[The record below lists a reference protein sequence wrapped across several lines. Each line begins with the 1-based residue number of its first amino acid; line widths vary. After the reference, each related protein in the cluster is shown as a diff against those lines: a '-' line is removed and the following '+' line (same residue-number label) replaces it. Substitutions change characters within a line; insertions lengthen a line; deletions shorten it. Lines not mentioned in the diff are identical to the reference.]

1 MGRTQKEDFLYC
13 RNFIESSLVRAV
25 TAIVSVSAIQL
36 WLFKLLLLY
45 GFPPE
50 GSHSVQS
57 TNTHIANRISIVVA
71 LADYQL
77 YNIAYLQQGT
87 SRIFQTAPQ
96 IRHLL
101 LHAPCSHLSRPI
113 QAAITWQHLQ
123 QGTSRI
129 FQTASQIRH
138 LSLHTPSSH
147 LSRQILEGFPDAIQM
162 LQVGQV

>member
-77 YNIAYLQQGT
+77 YDSI
-87 SRIFQTAPQ
+87 STAGDQP
-96 IRHLL
+96 HLPDG
-101 LHAPCSHLSRPI
+101 HADK
-113 QAAITWQHLQ
+113 
-123 QGTSRI
+123 
-129 FQTASQIRH
+129 
-138 LSLHTPSSH
+138 PSS
-147 LSRQILEGFPDAIQM
+147 LARS
-162 LQVGQV
+162 LQPSQQANIGSHQLLR